1 MTGRKEAGGEERLSF
16 QLYVAWEDEEG
27 TESEGGQEGLERRPP
42 DEAAAIPPP
51 SHEVV
56 WFEESLL
63 SVRIDA
69 R

>member
-42 DEAAAIPPP
+42 DEAALYRRRAIRL
-51 SHEVV
+51 
-56 WFEESLL
+56 FGLK
-63 SVRIDA
+63 RA
-69 R
+69 CCRCA